1 MSLTSPARDLP
12 SRERSRQACEKE
24 RGGTQVNSRRHTYKA
39 CLCNGVSCLH
49 TTHVCP
55 ADRACHAGKPS
66 HNTMIAKIQ
75 QHVARHILVI
85 QPRSGAVESSKLL
98 LSSHLCNDIGLRIL
112 ANISSLSPG
121 QVATGVSA
129 HGTSTIHSLQVPQIC
144 HCKCHR
150 VLDSSSLASPPAV
163 YSLIVASHALSA

>member
-1 MSLTSPARDLP
+1 MI
-12 SRERSRQACEKE
+12 
-24 RGGTQVNSRRHTYKA
+24 
-39 CLCNGVSCLH
+39 
-49 TTHVCP
+49 CP
-55 ADRACHAGKPS
+55 HGKDRAKPVKRREGEHKLTVEDTRIQHASPMGCHVFIQHTCVQQTGHVMLGSPVTTQD
-66 HNTMIAKIQ
+66 TMIAKIQ

-112 ANISSLSPG
+112 ADISSLSPG